1 MTRLTCTVLT
11 VLALAGC
18 TTRPSPPPVDIN
30 SVLGQTL
37 PPSPARQ
44 RLESL
49 NEDIAECA
57 READRGAGL
66 DRYAMARSRQCMEL
80 RGHRT
85 TSPVPALVRPAGA
98 DGCKVSGRECPEG
111 VPSLK
116 DFRGWPDAWQLA
128 WVNGALSN
136 ESDLE
141 CARDAT
147 ASEIVDAMRAGQD
160 LDPQKPALYAYLKTT
175 ARRARCTFTKPAR
188 RVR

>member
-1 MTRLTCTVLT
+1 MRTSPSARARRTAAPGWTATRWR
-11 VLALAGC
+11 G
-18 TTRPSPPPVDIN
+18 PV
-30 SVLGQTL
+30 S
-37 PPSPARQ
+37 AW
-44 RLESL
+44 
-49 NEDIAECA
+49 
-57 READRGAGL
+57 
-66 DRYAMARSRQCMEL
+66 

-98 DGCKVSGRECPEG
+98 DECKVSGRECPEG

>member
-85 TSPVPALVRPAGA
+85 TSPRSCAPLRLRRRGNRQREGDRRRGVLGVVGHGSVDTWAGRSGVCREGLRP
-98 DGCKVSGRECPEG
+98 GR
-111 VPSLK
+111 
-116 DFRGWPDAWQLA
+116 
-128 WVNGALSN
+128 
-136 ESDLE
+136 
-141 CARDAT
+141 
-147 ASEIVDAMRAGQD
+147 
-160 LDPQKPALYAYLKTT
+160 
-175 ARRARCTFTKPAR
+175 R
-188 RVR
+188 RVRRRRRVGTVLSPRRLGASRSAVAALAL